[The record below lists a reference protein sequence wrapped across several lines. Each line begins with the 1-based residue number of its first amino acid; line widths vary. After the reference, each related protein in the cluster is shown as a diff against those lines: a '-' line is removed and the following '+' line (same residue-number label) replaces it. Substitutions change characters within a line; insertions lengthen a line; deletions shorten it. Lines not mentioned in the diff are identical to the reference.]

1 MVAQNDGVGFA
12 VQPVIPLHPGNG
24 GTNLDFG
31 FSEEQEMLR
40 DAAKRFLADN
50 CSTKF
55 VRQVMAD
62 GTAHDAGFWQK
73 LVGQGW
79 PGLLIPE
86 QYGGANGTFLDMTV
100 IIEEMGKALL
110 PGPFFAA
117 ALLGA
122 PTFIEG
128 ASDGLKKEFLPK
140 MAEGKFIATV
150 AVAEAAGRFDA
161 GGIEITASK
170 KGSGYTLT
178 GEKFFVPDAHV
189 ADAIVVAARTSGG
202 SGEDGI
208 TLLCV
213 PANEKGV
220 TVTQLKTVDMTRR
233 MCHVK
238 FDNVRA
244 DVVIGKENGGWTT
257 LRRVLDIATAGLSAE
272 MVGTAQKALDIA
284 VDYAKTRVQFGKPI
298 GSFQAVKH
306 KCVDMM
312 VSVENSRSLTYYACW
327 TVDERVAEAAT
338 AVPMAKA
345 YASDM
350 AKNVTSEAIQV
361 HGGIG
366 FTWEH
371 DMHLYHRR
379 ALAGEA
385 NLGNAPIHRE
395 VVAKSLLG

>member
-1 MVAQNDGVGFA
+1 
-12 VQPVIPLHPGNG
+12 
-24 GTNLDFG
+24 LDFG

-40 DAAKRFLADN
+40 DAAKRFLTDN
-50 CSTKF
+50 CSTKY
-55 VRQVMAD
+55 VRQMMAD
-62 GTAHDAGFWQK
+62 ASAHDPAFWQK

-100 IIEEMGKALL
+100 IVEEMGKALI

-128 ASDGLKKEFLPK
+128 ASDALKAEFLPK
-140 MAEGKFIATV
+140 IAEGKFIPTV
-150 AVAEAAGRFDA
+150 AIAEAPGRFDA
-161 GGIEITASK
+161 GGIELKAVK
-170 KGSGYTLT
+170 KGSGYSVT

-189 ADAIVVAARTSGG
+189 ADALIVAVRTSG
-202 SGEDGI
+202 SAENGI
-208 TLLCV
+208 TLLCI
-213 PANEKGV
+213 PAKEKGV
-220 TVTQLKTVDMTRR
+220 TVSQLKTVDMTRR

-238 FDNVRA
+238 FDNVQA
-244 DVVIGKENGGWTT
+244 ETVIGKENDGWPV
-257 LRRVLDIATAGLSAE
+257 LRRVLDIATAALSTE

-284 VDYAKTRVQFGKPI
+284 VEYAKTRVQFGKPI
-298 GSFQAVKH
+298 GSFQAIKH

-312 VSVENSRSLTYYACW
+312 VAVENARSLTYYAAW
-327 TVDERVAEAAT
+327 TVDERVPEAAT

-350 AKNVTSEAIQV
+350 GKTVTSEAIQV

-395 VVAKSLLG
+395 TVAKSLLS

>member
-1 MVAQNDGVGFA
+1 M
-12 VQPVIPLHPGNG
+12 
-24 GTNLDFG
+24 DFG

-40 DAAKRFLADN
+40 DAAKRFLTDN

-55 VRQVMAD
+55 VRQMMAHD
-62 GTAHDAGFWQK
+62 TGHDAGFWDK
-73 LVGQGW
+73 LVGLGW
-79 PGLLIPE
+79 PGLIIPE
-86 QYGGANGTFLDMTV
+86 NYGGQGGSFLDLTV
-100 IIEEMGKALL
+100 IAEEAGKAII

-117 ALLGA
+117 TMLGG
-122 PTFIEG
+122 PIIMEG
-128 ASDGLKKEFLPK
+128 GSDAQKHELLPK
-140 MAEGKFIATV
+140 IAAGKLIATV
-150 AVAEAAGRFDA
+150 AIAEASGRFDA
-161 GGIEITASK
+161 GGIELKAAK
-170 KGSGYTLT
+170 KGSGYTIT
-178 GEKFFVPDAHV
+178 GEKFFVPDAQV
-189 ADAIVVAARTSGG
+189 ADAIVVAVRTGG
-202 SGEDGI
+202 AGEQGV

-238 FDNVRA
+238 FDNVA
-244 DVVIGKENGGWTT
+244 ASEVIGAADAGWPI
-257 LRRVLDIATAGLSAE
+257 LRRTLDVATAALSAE

-312 VSVENSRSLTYYACW
+312 VAVENTRSLTYYACW
-327 TVDERVAEAAT
+327 TVDERVAEAAS

-385 NLGNAPIHRE
+385 NLGNAPVHRE
-395 VVAKSLLG
+395 TVAKSLLG

>member
-1 MVAQNDGVGFA
+1 
-12 VQPVIPLHPGNG
+12 
-24 GTNLDFG
+24 LDFG

-55 VRQVMAD
+55 VRQMMAD
-62 GTAHDAGFWQK
+62 PTAHDPAFWGK

-86 QYGGANGTFLDMTV
+86 QYGGTNGTFLDLTV
-100 IIEEMGKALL
+100 IAEEMGKAII

-117 ALLGA
+117 AALGA
-122 PTFIEG
+122 PAFIDG
-128 ASDGLKKEFLPK
+128 ASDALKKEFLPK

-150 AVAEAAGRFDA
+150 AIAEGTGRFDA
-161 GGIEITASK
+161 GGIEIKASK

-189 ADAIVVAARTSGG
+189 ADAIIVAARTGG
-202 SGEDGI
+202 GNGEDGI

-213 PANEKGV
+213 PAKEKGV

-238 FDNVRA
+238 LDNVQA
-244 DVVIGKENGGWTT
+244 DVVIGKENGGWST
-257 LRRVLDIATAGLSAE
+257 LRRVLDVATAALSTE

-312 VSVENSRSLTYYACW
+312 VAVENARSLTYYACW
-327 TVDERVAEAAT
+327 TVDERVPEAAT

-395 VVAKSLLG
+395 VVAKTLLG

>member
-1 MVAQNDGVGFA
+1 M
-12 VQPVIPLHPGNG
+12 
-24 GTNLDFG
+24 DFG

-55 VRQVMAD
+55 VRQMMAD
-62 GTAHDAGFWQK
+62 ATAHDPAFWQK
-73 LVGQGW
+73 LVQQGW

-86 QYGGANGTFLDMTV
+86 QYGGAHGTFLDMTV
-100 IIEEMGKALL
+100 IVEELGKALA

-117 ALLGA
+117 ALMGVPALL
-122 PTFIEG
+122 EG
-128 ASDGLKKEFLPK
+128 GSDALKKEFLPK
-140 MAEGKFIATV
+140 IAEGKFIPTV
-150 AVAEAAGRFDA
+150 AIAEASGRFDA
-161 GGIEITASK
+161 GGIELKAAK
-170 KGSGYTLT
+170 KGSGYTLN

-189 ADAIVVAARTSGG
+189 ADAIIVAARTGG
-202 SGEDGI
+202 AGENGI

-213 PANEKGV
+213 PSNAPGLSI
-220 TVTQLKTVDMTRR
+220 TQLKTVDMTRR
-233 MCHVK
+233 MCHLK
-238 FDNVRA
+238 LDNVAA
-244 DVVIGKENGGWTT
+244 DTVIGTPDNGWAV
-257 LRRVLDIATAGLSAE
+257 LRRVLDVATSALSTE
-272 MVGTAQKALDIA
+272 MVGTAQKSLDIA

-312 VSVENSRSLTYYACW
+312 VAVENARSLAYYAAW
-327 TVDERVAEAAT
+327 TVDERVPEAQS

-350 AKNVTSEAIQV
+350 AKNVTSESIQV

-371 DMHLYHRR
+371 DCHLYHRR

-395 VVAKSLLG
+395 TVARVLLS

>member
-1 MVAQNDGVGFA
+1 
-12 VQPVIPLHPGNG
+12 
-24 GTNLDFG
+24 LDFG

-55 VRQVMAD
+55 VRQMMAD
-62 GTAHDAGFWQK
+62 PTAHDGQFWRK
-73 LVGQGW
+73 IVDLGW

-86 QYGGANGTFLDMTV
+86 QYGGQGGTFLDMTV
-100 IIEEMGKALL
+100 IAEEVGKALI
-110 PGPFFAA
+110 PGPFFAS
-117 ALLGA
+117 ALLGV
-122 PTFIEG
+122 PIVMEG
-128 ASDGLKKEFLPK
+128 GSEKQMSELLPK
-140 MAEGKFIATV
+140 MAKGEYIATV
-150 AVAEAAGRFDA
+150 AIAEASGRFDA
-161 GGIEITASK
+161 GGVELKAAK
-170 KGSGYTLT
+170 KGNDYILS

-189 ADAIVVAARTSGG
+189 ADCIVVAARSSG
-202 SGEDGI
+202 SGENGT
-208 TLLCV
+208 TLLMV

-220 TVTQLKTVDMTRR
+220 AVTQLKTVDMTRR
-233 MCHVK
+233 LCHIK
-238 FDNVRA
+238 LDNVTVPGANRLG
-244 DVVIGKENGGWTT
+244 DEGEGWPIV
-257 LRRVLDIATAGLSAE
+257 RRTLDIATAALSAE
-272 MVGTAQKALDIA
+272 MVGTAQKALDMA

-312 VSVENSRSLTYYACW
+312 VAVENARSLTYYACW
-327 TVDERVAEAAT
+327 TVDERLPEAAT
-338 AVPMAKA
+338 AVAMAKA

-385 NLGNAPIHRE
+385 NFGNAPIHRE
-395 VVAKSLLG
+395 TVAKSLLA

>member
-1 MVAQNDGVGFA
+1 M
-12 VQPVIPLHPGNG
+12 
-24 GTNLDFG
+24 DFG

-50 CSTKF
+50 CDTKF
-55 VRQVMAD
+55 VRRMMAD
-62 GTAHDAGFWQK
+62 GSAHDPDFWQK
-73 LVGQGW
+73 LVGLGW

-86 QYGGANGTFLDMTV
+86 QYGGQAGTFLDMTV
-100 IIEEMGKALL
+100 IAEEAGKALL
-110 PGPFFAA
+110 PGPFFTAA
-117 ALLGA
+117 ILGV

-128 ASDGLKKEFLPK
+128 GSDAQKNEFLPK
-140 MAEGKFIATV
+140 MAEGKFIATL
-150 AVAEAAGRFDA
+150 AIAEAAGRFDA
-161 GGIEITASK
+161 GGIELKATK
-170 KGSGYTLT
+170 RGKGYKLS

-189 ADAIVVAARTSGG
+189 ADAIVVAARTGRSK
-202 SGEDGI
+202 GEEGI

-213 PANEKGV
+213 PANEKGI

-238 FDNVRA
+238 FDNVA
-244 DVVIGKENGGWTT
+244 ASEVIGAEGKGWGT
-257 LRRVLDIATAGLSAE
+257 LRRVLDIATAALSAE
-272 MVGTAQKALDIA
+272 MVGTAQKALDIS

-312 VSVENSRSLTYYACW
+312 VAVENARSLTYYACW
-327 TVDERVAEAAT
+327 TVDERVPEAAT